1 MIYVF
6 SHWVE
11 AFPRRRAMA
20 PSVEKLLLERVVPIW
35 GIPSELHSDRGTHFT
50 AQIVKEACKI

>member
-1 MIYVF
+1 
-6 SHWVE
+6 
-11 AFPRRRAMA
+11 MA